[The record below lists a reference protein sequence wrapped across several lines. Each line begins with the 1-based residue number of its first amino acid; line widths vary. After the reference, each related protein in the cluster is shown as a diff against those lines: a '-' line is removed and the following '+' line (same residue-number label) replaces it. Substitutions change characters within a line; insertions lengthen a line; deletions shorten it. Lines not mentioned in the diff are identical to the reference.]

1 MSMEV
6 PGLSLEDKLR
16 YLKDAKDEL
25 KVATAKKNRW
35 QEWASQEL
43 QEKLG
48 ETLPITGFVSSVSV
62 KMGESWT
69 TVTAGNI
76 KDGSSG
82 WWLPPYNYTICDA
95 GNGSVRVSYP
105 GHEEKRRFVVGIDS
119 LSLVTPEQIA
129 ETEALWEQQR
139 QEVDATSR

>member
-62 KMGESWT
+62 KMGESLL
-69 TVTAGNI
+69 
-76 KDGSSG
+76 KH
-82 WWLPPYNYTICDA
+82 Y
-95 GNGSVRVSYP
+95 
-105 GHEEKRRFVVGIDS
+105 
-119 LSLVTPEQIA
+119 
-129 ETEALWEQQR
+129 
-139 QEVDATSR
+139 